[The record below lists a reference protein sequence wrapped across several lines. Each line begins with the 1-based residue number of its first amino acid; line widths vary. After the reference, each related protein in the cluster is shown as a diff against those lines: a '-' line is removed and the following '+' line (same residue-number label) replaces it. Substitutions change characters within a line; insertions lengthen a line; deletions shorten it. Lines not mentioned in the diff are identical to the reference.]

1 MDIND
6 SGAASYSLCT
16 FGVYVCVPGTP
27 KSINKNLLNKTHTHT
42 QANIQ
47 INIVR
52 GFENG
57 GNVHTLHRNVI

>member
-27 KSINKNLLNKTHTHT
+27 KSINKNFLNKTHTHT
-42 QANIQ
+42 SK
-47 INIVR
+47 
-52 GFENG
+52 
-57 GNVHTLHRNVI
+57 HTDKYCERI